1 MGVNMDIN
9 LRKLSLEDKKEYW
22 NSGFKNQDEEVM
34 YYIYITDEEDNIE
47 GVVPLKDLI
56 LYPPETKIKEIMDT
70 TVSRVKHDDEINKVI
85 EKAAKYDLLSVP
97 VIDENKKLVGI
108 VIIHDLVDEFL
119 YPLWKKKN

>member
-1 MGVNMDIN
+1 MSKEFISVNLNITIGDTIDI
-9 LRKLSLEDKKEYW
+9 LREMMP
-22 NSGFKNQDEEVM
+22 DEEVM

-70 TVSRVKHDDEINKVI
+70 TVSRVKH
-85 EKAAKYDLLSVP
+85 
-97 VIDENKKLVGI
+97 ENEKLVGI

>member
-1 MGVNMDIN
+1 
-9 LRKLSLEDKKEYW
+9 
-22 NSGFKNQDEEVM
+22 
-34 YYIYITDEEDNIE
+34 
-47 GVVPLKDLI
+47 
-56 LYPPETKIKEIMDT
+56 MDT

-97 VIDENKKLVGI
+97 VIDENEKLVGI